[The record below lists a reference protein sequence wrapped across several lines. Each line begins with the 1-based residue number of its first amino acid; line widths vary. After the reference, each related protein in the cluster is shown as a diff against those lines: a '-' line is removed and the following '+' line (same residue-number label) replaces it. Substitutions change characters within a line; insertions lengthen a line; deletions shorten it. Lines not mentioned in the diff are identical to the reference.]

1 MVVLPI
7 VKRIY
12 TIWYDE
18 ETCNKF
24 WQFTNQ
30 DNSGF
35 VYIALCYL
43 CHAITRK
50 TLIKNV
56 YTIIF

>member
-35 VYIALCYL
+35 VL
-43 CHAITRK
+43 
-50 TLIKNV
+50 TLSRYNS
-56 YTIIF
+56 